1 LKGSADK
8 QWGGQHPDG
17 KVFRLRPQPD
27 LYALLAEV
35 HLSGAL
41 GYRVRGVQQQRAGG
55 QNASS
60 QREIR

>member
-1 LKGSADK
+1 
-8 QWGGQHPDG
+8 
-17 KVFRLRPQPD
+17 VFRLRPQPD

-60 QREIR
+60 QREIRQKTLYMCGGRAFERGK